1 MPGLGPRL
9 RRDYSYRTAART
21 SSNRFVTRHS
31 FFVIA
36 FMKFSESW
44 LRSFC
49 NPSMTTDELA
59 HALTMAGLEVEE
71 VKPAAP
77 PFTKIVVGEIVSR
90 EKHPNADR
98 LSVCMV
104 NVGSYSATPLQIVCG
119 APNARAGI
127 RVPCALVGAELPP
140 DAEGKPFVIKQ
151 AKMRNVESNGML
163 CSARELG
170 ISESHEGLLELAS
183 DAPIGLDIRE
193 HLALN
198 DSVFEIKL
206 TPNKADCLSVY
217 GVAREVHAITGA
229 PLVAAA
235 TREVKATLNDVL
247 TAKVSAP
254 DLCGRFAGRIIRSVN
269 AKAATPAWMRE
280 RLERSGQRSISALVD
295 ISNYVM
301 LELGR
306 PSHIFD
312 LDKVHG
318 SLEIR
323 WAKQGETLKLLNGN
337 SVELDENVGVIAD
350 QNGVE
355 SLAGI
360 MGGDSTAVDLETTK
374 NVYVE
379 AAFWHPIAI
388 QGRSRRF
395 NFSTDAGHRFERGVD
410 WETIPQHID
419 YISALILEICGGE
432 AGALDDQTINVP
444 ERKPVTMRIARAQK
458 VIGVNVSADEMS
470 AIFTRLGLAHTR
482 DAEKFVV
489 KPPSYRFDI
498 EIEEDLIEEIARIYG
513 FDNIPA
519 LPPLARAAMHAKP
532 TSERSLHDIR
542 RAIAAQDYF
551 EVINYSFV
559 DETWERDV
567 VGNANPIKLLNPI
580 ASQMAVMRSSLI
592 PGLLANIRYNASH
605 KVDRVRVF
613 ELGKVFKRDAHAKDG
628 ELSVDGVSQPLML
641 AGVAWG
647 SATPE
652 QWGEK
657 KRAVDFF
664 DVKADLDAL
673 LARDTKFVKAE
684 HPLLHPGRSARIELN
699 GEIVGWLGELHPRH
713 LVVFELS
720 TAPVVFEISASCTRL
735 NRAINVLAV
744 SKTPAV
750 RRDVAFVVPNS
761 VESEAILTTLRTVS
775 LPIVRSI
782 DVFDVYRGAG
792 LTSDQ
797 KSVAI
802 RVLMQDTE
810 RTLEDAEVDLAVSKL
825 VKAAEQSHGATLRA

>member
-1 MPGLGPRL
+1 
-9 RRDYSYRTAART
+9 
-21 SSNRFVTRHS
+21 
-31 FFVIA
+31 
-36 FMKFSESW
+36 MKFSESW

-49 NPSMTTDELA
+49 NPPMTTDELA

-104 NVGSYSATPLQIVCG
+104 NVGSLSATPLQIVCG

-127 RVPCALVGAELPP
+127 RIPCAMVGAELPP

-163 CSARELG
+163 CSAKELG
-170 ISESHEGLLELAS
+170 ISEASEGLLELPP
-183 DAPIGLDIRE
+183 DAPVGANVREYMKLD
-193 HLALN
+193 
-198 DSVFEIKL
+198 DTVFEIKL

-229 PLVAAA
+229 ALAPAPARV
-235 TREVKATLNDVL
+235 VKATLTEVL
-247 TAKVSAP
+247 PVKVLVP
-254 DLCGRFAGRIIRSVN
+254 DLCGRFAGRVIRGVN

-306 PSHIFD
+306 PTHVFD
-312 LDKVHG
+312 LDKLSTSPSGGLG
-318 SLEIR
+318 SLEVR
-323 WAKQGETLKLLNGN
+323 WGKKGETLKLLNGN
-337 SVELDENVGVIAD
+337 TVELDDQVGVIAD
-350 QNGVE
+350 NNAVE

-360 MGGDSTAVDLETTK
+360 MGGDATAVSLDTT

-379 AAFWHPIAI
+379 AAFWHPLAI

-395 NFSTDAGHRFERGVD
+395 NFATDAGHRFERGVD
-410 WETIPQHID
+410 WETIPQQLD
-419 YISALILEICGGE
+419 YLSALILEICGGQ
-432 AGALDDQTINVP
+432 AAPIDDQTINVP
-444 ERKPVTMRIARAQK
+444 ARKPVTMRVNRAQK
-458 VIGVNVSADEMS
+458 VIGVSVSADEIA
-470 AIFTRLGLAHTR
+470 AIFTRLGLQYSR
-482 DAEKFVV
+482 DAYRFTVT
-489 KPPSYRFDI
+489 PPSYRFDL

-519 LPPLARAAMHAKP
+519 LPPIARSAMRVRPSDQRA
-532 TSERSLHDIR
+532 LHDIR
-542 RAIAAQDYF
+542 RAVAAQDYF

-559 DETWERDV
+559 DEAWERDV

-605 KVDRVRVF
+605 KADRVRVF
-613 ELGKVFKRDAHAKDG
+613 ELGKVFLRDATVADG
-628 ELSVDGVSQPLML
+628 ELAVQAVAQPLML
-641 AGVAWG
+641 AGAAWG
-647 SATPE
+647 GAAAE
-652 QWGEK
+652 QWGVA

-664 DVKADLDAL
+664 DVKADLAAVL
-673 LARDTKFVKAE
+673 PAGATFVKAV
-684 HPLLHPGRSARIELN
+684 HPMLHPGRSARIECDGQL
-699 GEIVGWLGELHPRH
+699 IGWLGELSPMKIAM
-713 LVVFELS
+713 FEINN
-720 TAPVVFEISASCTRL
+720 APVVFEIYAEKVMFD
-735 NRAINVLAV
+735 RAKSVEPV
-744 SKTPAV
+744 SKTPSV
-750 RRDVAFVVPNS
+750 RRDLAFVVGNEVP
-761 VESEAILTTLRTVS
+761 VEALLSSLRDVAGGE
-775 LPIVRSI
+775 VRAI
-782 DVFDVYRGAG
+782 DVFDIYRGAT
-792 LTSDQ
+792 LNENQ

-802 RVLMQDTE
+802 RILMQDTE
-810 RTLEDAEVDLAVSKL
+810 RTLEDADIDARLQKMVAS
-825 VKAAEQSHGATLRA
+825 AEQKHGAVLRT

>member
-1 MPGLGPRL
+1 
-9 RRDYSYRTAART
+9 
-21 SSNRFVTRHS
+21 
-31 FFVIA
+31 
-36 FMKFSESW
+36 
-44 LRSFC
+44 
-49 NPSMTTDELA
+49 MTTDELA

-104 NVGSYSATPLQIVCG
+104 NVGSNSSAPLQIVCG

-140 DAEGKPFVIKQ
+140 GDDGKSFVIKQ
-151 AKMRNVESNGML
+151 AKMRSVESNGML

-183 DAPIGLDIRE
+183 DAPIGLNVRE
-193 HLALN
+193 YMGL
-198 DSVFEIKL
+198 DDVVFEIKL

-229 PLVAAA
+229 PLAPSPSRNVQ
-235 TREVKATLNDVL
+235 RTLNDVL
-247 TAKVSAP
+247 PATVLAP
-254 DLCGRFAGRIIRSVN
+254 DLCGRFAGRVIRGVN

-280 RLERSGQRSISALVD
+280 RLERAGQRSISALVD

-318 SLEIR
+318 ALEVR
-323 WAKQGETLKLLNGN
+323 WAKKGETLKLLNGN
-337 SVELDENVGVIAD
+337 TVELDDQVGVIAD

-360 MGGDSTAVDLETTK
+360 MGGDSTAVDLETTR

-379 AAFWHPIAI
+379 AAFWHPAAI

-432 AGALDDQTINVP
+432 AGPIDDRTVNVP
-444 ERKPVTMRIARAQK
+444 TRKAVTMRIARAQK
-458 VIGVNVSADEMS
+458 VIGVAVSADEMS
-470 AIFTRLGLAHTR
+470 AIFTRLGLQHAR
-482 DAEKFVV
+482 DADKFTVT
-489 KPPSYRFDI
+489 PPSYRFDI

-519 LPPLARAAMHAKP
+519 LPPRARAAMRAQP
-532 TSERSLHDIR
+532 TDRRSLHELR
-542 RAIAAQDYF
+542 RAIAARDYF

-559 DETWERDV
+559 DELWEKEV
-567 VGNANPIKLLNPI
+567 AGNANPIRLLNPI

-592 PGLLANIRYNASH
+592 PGLLANVAHNAKH
-605 KVDRVRVF
+605 RADRVRIF
-613 ELGKVFKRDAHAKDG
+613 ELGKVFMRDALANDG
-628 ELSVDGVSQPLML
+628 ELGIAQVSQPLML
-641 AGVAWG
+641 GGVAWG
-647 SATPE
+647 AVVAE
-652 QWGEK
+652 QWGERE
-657 KRAVDFF
+657 RAVDFF
-664 DVKADLDAL
+664 DVKADVEAL
-673 LARDTKFVKAE
+673 IPGLVCTKAT
-684 HPLLHPGRSARIELN
+684 HPLLHPGRSAKLSVD
-699 GEIVGWLGELHPRH
+699 GQFAGWIGELHPEH
-713 LVVFELS
+713 LKRFDLDH
-720 TAPVVFEISASCTRL
+720 APVVFEVSASLAQL
-735 NRAINVLAV
+735 NKGAAFEAV
-744 SKTPAV
+744 AKTPLV
-750 RRDVAFVVPNS
+750 RRDLALVVEQS
-761 VESEAILTTLRTVS
+761 VESDALIKQLNEAADPVIRA
-775 LPIVRSI
+775 I
-782 DVFDVYRGAG
+782 DVFDVYRGAN
-792 LTSDQ
+792 LPTDR

-810 RTLEDAEVDLAVSKL
+810 RTLEDSEIDAAIKKL
-825 VKAAEQSHGATLRA
+825 VSRAETAFGATLRT

>member
-1 MPGLGPRL
+1 
-9 RRDYSYRTAART
+9 
-21 SSNRFVTRHS
+21 
-31 FFVIA
+31 
-36 FMKFSESW
+36 MKFSESW

-104 NVGSYSATPLQIVCG
+104 NVGALSSTPLQIVCG

-140 DAEGKPFVIKQ
+140 GDDGKPFVIKQ
-151 AKMRNVESNGML
+151 AKMRSVESNGML
-163 CSARELG
+163 CSAKELG
-170 ISESHEGLLELAS
+170 ISEASEGLLELAS
-183 DAPIGLDIRE
+183 DAPIGADIRE
-193 HLALN
+193 YMRLN

-229 PLVAAA
+229 PLVPAP
-235 TREVKATLNDVL
+235 TREVKTTLKDVL
-247 TAKVSAP
+247 PAKVSAP
-254 DLCGRFAGRIIRSVN
+254 DLCGRFAGRIIRGVN
-269 AKAATPAWMRE
+269 AKAATPTWMRE

-306 PSHIFD
+306 PTHVFD
-312 LDKVHG
+312 LDKVHDA
-318 SLEIR
+318 LDIR
-323 WAKQGETLKLLNGN
+323 WAKKGETLKLLNGN
-337 SVELDENVGVIAD
+337 TVELDEEVGVIAD
-350 QNGVE
+350 NNGVE

-379 AAFWHPIAI
+379 AAFWHPLAI
-388 QGRSRRF
+388 QGRSRRY
-395 NFSTDAGHRFERGVD
+395 NFATDAGHRFERGVD

-432 AGALDDQTINVP
+432 AGPLDDQTINVP
-444 ERKPVTMRIARAQK
+444 QRKPVTMRIARAQK
-458 VIGVNVSADEMS
+458 VIGVSVGADEMS
-470 AIFTRLGLAHTR
+470 AIFTRLGLAHKRTSE
-482 DAEKFVV
+482 AFVV
-489 KPPSYRFDI
+489 TPPSYRFDI

-519 LPPLARAAMHAKP
+519 QPPLARAAMHAKP
-532 TSERSLHDIR
+532 TNERSLHDIR
-542 RAIAAQDYF
+542 AALAAQDYF

-559 DETWERDV
+559 DEAWERDI

-605 KVDRVRVF
+605 KADRVRVF
-613 ELGKVFKRDAHAKDG
+613 ELGKVFTHDSNAKDG

-647 SATPE
+647 SASPE

-657 KRAVDFF
+657 KRAVDFY
-664 DVKADLDAL
+664 DVKADLAAVLPADVS
-673 LARDTKFVKAE
+673 FVKAE
-684 HPLLHPGRSARIELN
+684 HPLLHPGRSARIEQN
-699 GEIVGWLGELHPRH
+699 GQTVGWLGELSPRH
-713 LVVFELS
+713 IGAFEINQ
-720 TAPVVFEISASCTRL
+720 APVVFEIFASFARL
-735 NRAINVLAV
+735 NRVMKFEAV
-744 SKTPAV
+744 SKQPLV
-750 RRDVAFVVPNS
+750 RRDIALVVSNS
-761 VESEAILTTLRTVS
+761 VDSARLISTLSAARNDNVLS
-775 LPIVRSI
+775 VDI
-782 DVFDVYRGAG
+782 FDVYRGAG
-792 LTSDQ
+792 LAENQ

-802 RVLMQDTE
+802 RILMQDTE
-810 RTLEDAEVDLAVSKL
+810 RTLADAEIDAIVQKMIANAHEKL
-825 VKAAEQSHGATLRA
+825 GASLRS

>member
-1 MPGLGPRL
+1 
-9 RRDYSYRTAART
+9 
-21 SSNRFVTRHS
+21 
-31 FFVIA
+31 
-36 FMKFSESW
+36 MKFSESW

-104 NVGSYSATPLQIVCG
+104 NVGTLSATPLQIVCG

-127 RVPCALVGAELPP
+127 RVPCAMVGAELPP

-151 AKMRNVESNGML
+151 AKMRSVESNGML

-170 ISESHEGLLELAS
+170 ISESHEGLLELPG
-183 DAPIGLDIRE
+183 DAPIGVDVRE
-193 HLALN
+193 YMALN
-198 DSVFEIKL
+198 DAVFEIKL
-206 TPNKADCLSVY
+206 TPNKADCLSVW

-229 PLVAAA
+229 PLVAAPK
-235 TREVKATLNDVL
+235 RDVKVALKDVL
-247 TAKVSAP
+247 PVKVSAP
-254 DLCGRFAGRIIRSVN
+254 DLCGRFAGRVIRGVN
-269 AKAATPAWMRE
+269 AKATTPAWMRE
-280 RLERSGQRSISALVD
+280 RLERAGQRSISALVD

-318 SLEIR
+318 SLDVR
-323 WAKQGETLKLLNGN
+323 WAKNGETLKLLNGN
-337 SVELDENVGVIAD
+337 TVELDEQVGVIAD
-350 QNGVE
+350 GNGVE

-379 AAFWHPIAI
+379 AAFWHPLAI
-388 QGRSRRF
+388 QGRSRRY
-395 NFSTDAGHRFERGVD
+395 NFATDAGHRFERGVD

-419 YISALILEICGGE
+419 HISALILEICGGE
-432 AGALDDQTINVP
+432 AGPLDDQTINVP
-444 ERKPVTMRIARAQK
+444 TRKPVTMRIARAQK
-458 VIGVNVSADEMS
+458 VIGVAVSADEMS

-482 DAEKFVV
+482 DANSFTVT
-489 KPPSYRFDI
+489 PPSYRFDI

-519 LPPLARAAMHAKP
+519 LPPLARAAMRSKP
-532 TSERSLHDIR
+532 TSERSLHDVR
-542 RAIAAQDYF
+542 RAIASQDYV

-559 DETWERDV
+559 DESWERDV

-605 KVDRVRVF
+605 KADRVRVF
-613 ELGKVFKRDAHAKDG
+613 ELGKVFSRDANTKDG

-641 AGVAWG
+641 SGAAWG
-647 SATPE
+647 SASPE

-657 KRAVDFF
+657 KRAVDFY
-664 DVKADLDAL
+664 DVKADLAAVLPSDA
-673 LARDTKFVKAE
+673 KFVKAE
-684 HPLLHPGRSARIELN
+684 HALLHPGRSARIELN
-699 GEIVGWLGELHPRH
+699 GEIIGWLGELSPRH
-713 LVVFELS
+713 IGAFELNS
-720 TAPVVFEISASCTRL
+720 APVVFEIYSRYAL
-735 NRAINVLAV
+735 MNKAINFEVV
-744 SKTPAV
+744 SKQPLV
-750 RRDVAFVVPNS
+750 RRDLALVVRNS
-761 VESEAILTTLRTVS
+761 VSHDQLISTLTQGSHDNVLSV
-775 LPIVRSI
+775 
-782 DVFDVYRGAG
+782 DVFDVYRGSGVAE
-792 LTSDQ
+792 SQ

-802 RVLMQDTE
+802 RILMQDTE
-810 RTLEDAEVDLAVSKL
+810 RTLADAEIDAIVQKMIANAHEKL
-825 VKAAEQSHGATLRA
+825 GASLRS

>member
-1 MPGLGPRL
+1 
-9 RRDYSYRTAART
+9 
-21 SSNRFVTRHS
+21 
-31 FFVIA
+31 
-36 FMKFSESW
+36 MKFSESW

-59 HALTMAGLEVEE
+59 HALTMAGLEVED

-77 PFTKIVVGEIVSR
+77 PFTKIVIGEIVSR

-104 NVGSYSATPLQIVCG
+104 NVGALSDAPLQIVCG

-127 RVPCALVGAELPP
+127 RIPCAMVGAELPP

-151 AKMRNVESNGML
+151 AKMRSVESNGML
-163 CSARELG
+163 CSAKELG
-170 ISESHEGLLELAS
+170 ISEASDGLLELPA
-183 DAPIGLDIRE
+183 DAPIGVDVRKY
-193 HLALN
+193 LALD

-229 PLVAAA
+229 PLAPSPE
-235 TREVKATLNDVL
+235 REVKTTINDVL
-247 TAKVSAP
+247 PVKVLAP
-254 DLCGRFAGRIIRSVN
+254 DLCGRFAGRVIRGVN
-269 AKAATPAWMRE
+269 AKAATPAWIRE

-312 LDKVHG
+312 FDKVSTG
-318 SLEIR
+318 PSGGNGGLEVR
-323 WAKQGETLKLLNGN
+323 WGKKGETLKLLNGN
-337 SVELDENVGVIAD
+337 TVELDDKVGVIAD
-350 QNGVE
+350 QHGVE

-360 MGGDSTAVDLETTK
+360 MGGDSTAVSLETTQ

-379 AAFWHPIAI
+379 AAFWHPAAI

-410 WETIPQHID
+410 WETIPQHLD
-419 YISALILEICGGE
+419 TISALILEICGGE
-432 AGALDDQTINVP
+432 AGPIDDQTISVP
-444 ERKPVTMRIARAQK
+444 QRKPVTMRIARAQK
-458 VIGVNVSADEMS
+458 VIGVAVPADEMA
-470 AIFTRLGLAHTR
+470 AIFTRLGLAHIR
-482 DAEKFVV
+482 DAERFTVT
-489 KPPSYRFDI
+489 PPSYRFDI

-519 LPPLARAAMHAKP
+519 TPPLARAAMRVRP
-532 TSERSLHDIR
+532 SNERSLHDLR

-559 DETWERDV
+559 DESWERDI

-613 ELGKVFKRDAHAKDG
+613 ELGKVFSRDASMKDG
-628 ELSVDGVSQPLML
+628 ELSVEGISQPLML
-641 AGVAWG
+641 AGAAWG
-647 SATPE
+647 GAVAE
-652 QWGEK
+652 QWGAA
-657 KRAVDFF
+657 KRAVDFY
-664 DVKADLDAL
+664 DVKAE
-673 LARDTKFVKAE
+673 LAAVLPDNAKFVSAQ
-684 HPLLHPGRSARIELN
+684 HPLLHPGRSARID
-699 GEIVGWLGELHPRH
+699 GADGIVGWIGELHPKH
-713 LVVFELS
+713 IGAFELNS
-720 TAPVVFEISASCTRL
+720 SPIVFEINASYAQL
-735 NRAINVLAV
+735 KKAISYKTV
-744 SKTPAV
+744 SKQPIV
-750 RRDVAFVVPNS
+750 RRDIALVLNNAVDSDALISALQDDSHDS
-761 VESEAILTTLRTVS
+761 VLSVDI
-775 LPIVRSI
+775 
-782 DVFDVYRGAG
+782 FDVYRGAG
-792 LTSDQ
+792 LTESQ

-802 RVLMQDTE
+802 RILMQDTE
-810 RTLEDAEVDLAVSKL
+810 RTLADADIDAVTQKL
-825 VKAAEQSHGATLRA
+825 IFNAHEKLGASLRT